1 MKLAIHLL
9 KNLVQT
15 MGKTT
20 LILSQIHLH
29 FSFSDSPVSSA
40 SESEYTHKNKK
51 KSDSHSTSSS
61 SKHKKHPSIS
71 PNRDT
76 EETLNDQLI
85 RQSQTYNKSPKRT
98 IVITERKPEENSK
111 RISKNSKSKSN
122 PDIEFLGSKKII
134 RDKKSIET
142 IHQQAENPKKSIDVK
157 RERNSPS
164 KSISSD
170 QPRRYSSSTN
180 EKILQIKTEHPSNK
194 TQYVDSFSTLFFTSY
209 DFLEIHPNEV
219 YFVNFFLFFFSK
231 IFSFSSCTAINSTDC
246 SIISNT

>member
-51 KSDSHSTSSS
+51 KSDSHLTSSSS

-111 RISKNSKSKSN
+111 RTSKNSKLKSN

-142 IHQQAENPKKSIDVK
+142 IHQQAENPKKSTDVK

-194 TQYVDSFSTLFFTSY
+194 TQYVD
-209 DFLEIHPNEV
+209 
-219 YFVNFFLFFFSK
+219 
-231 IFSFSSCTAINSTDC
+231 
-246 SIISNT
+246 